1 MTVKFDFHATS
12 SNGGKMRMRMAD
24 LAENQRRFANQ
35 YTKWDT
41 LSPWSQ
47 YNMHMYLLGYGIW

>member
-1 MTVKFDFHATS
+1 
-12 SNGGKMRMRMAD
+12 MRMAD

-47 YNMHMYLLGYGIW
+47 YTRVFIGLWNMVDKKGEVII